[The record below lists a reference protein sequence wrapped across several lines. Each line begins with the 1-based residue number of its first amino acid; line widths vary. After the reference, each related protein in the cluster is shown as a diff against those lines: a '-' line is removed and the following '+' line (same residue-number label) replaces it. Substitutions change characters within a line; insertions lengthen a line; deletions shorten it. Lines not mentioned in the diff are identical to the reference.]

1 MATMAQHMQKIIKRF
16 KTHPFSIE
24 LIKRSQRQ
32 RWRQITGLSLA
43 AILIAGCSN
52 PFSDDE
58 PEVKRG
64 TIGFLSGALGVVSV
78 EEPQS
83 ALVARDILSSGG
95 SAADAATAIA
105 FTLTATMPSAAS
117 LAGGGMCIVRDKR
130 GDIPDVVDF
139 LPRAAQLS
147 NGNTSRPSAI
157 PAMPRGIFLMHS
169 KYGNLKWEQVIAPSE
184 NLARFGF
191 QISRAFA
198 TDLGKVAGPLMRD
211 KAAAEVFG
219 RQDGQIVGEGDALR
233 QADLAVTLGRIRL
246 RGVGQ
251 FYNGPEAQ
259 RLVEAMKIAGGNLT
273 VEELRDYRPSFYAPI
288 SFPWEKNTVWHFAG
302 PPAAG
307 GAVAAEMMAI
317 LMHDKRFEFADAA
330 EREHLLAEAAKIAF
344 ANRMKNMQP
353 DGTYGVDAS
362 QFVLEDYLDGIQDRI
377 DDDTVIPLTELAST
391 PVNWPETPAAVSFA
405 VMDTFGG
412 AAACTL
418 TLNNIF
424 GTGRMLP
431 GFGFM
436 MAAAPDD
443 RGRTYTPLGPALLTS
458 EYHNHAY
465 MAAAGTG
472 GVTAPTSMINVIARA
487 AAGPLSLRDAM
498 SAPRTHYAGTP
509 DKVFVEAD
517 MPKERIEALKEKGH
531 TVALTKSIGSVA
543 AVYCPTGVPN
553 TEGVLCLSA
562 SDPRGHGIALG
573 GN

>member
-1 MATMAQHMQKIIKRF
+1 M
-16 KTHPFSIE
+16 
-24 LIKRSQRQ
+24 
-32 RWRQITGLSLA
+32 TGLSLVA
-43 AILIAGCSN
+43 LLIAGCSS
-52 PFSDDE
+52 PFSDE
-58 PEVKRG
+58 KEVKRG
-64 TIGFLSGALGVVSV
+64 TIGFLSGALGVISV

-83 ALVARDILSSGG
+83 ALIARDILSSGG

-105 FTLTATMPSAAS
+105 FTLTATMPSNAS
-117 LAGGGMCIVRDKR
+117 LAGGGICIVRDKR

-139 LPRAAQLS
+139 LPRAAALPA
-147 NGNTSRPSAI
+147 GGVARPSAV

-198 TDLGKVAGPLMRD
+198 TDLAKVADPLIRD
-211 KAAAEVFG
+211 KEAAQVFR
-219 RQDGQIVGEGDALR
+219 RQDGRIVGEGDALR
-233 QADLAVTLGRIRL
+233 QPDLAVTLGRIRL

-251 FYNGPEAQ
+251 FYSGPEAQ
-259 RLVEAMKIAGGNLT
+259 RFVEAVKIAGGSLT
-273 VEELRDYRPSFYAPI
+273 IEELRNYRPIFRAPI

-307 GAVAAEMMAI
+307 GAIAAEMMAI
-317 LMHDKRFEFADAA
+317 LMHDKRFEFAAPN
-330 EREHLLAEAAKIAF
+330 EREHLIAEAAKIAF
-344 ANRMKNMQP
+344 VNRMKNMQP
-353 DGTYGVDAS
+353 DGSYTSDAT
-362 QFVLEDYLDGIQDRI
+362 QFVQEDYLDAIEDRI
-377 DDDTVIPLTELAST
+377 DDDAVIPLNQLTNN

-418 TLNNIF
+418 TQNNIF
-424 GTGRMLP
+424 GTGRMVP

-436 MAAAPDD
+436 LAAAPDD
-443 RGRTYTPLGPALLTS
+443 RGRTYTPLSPALLTS

-498 SAPRTHYAGTP
+498 KAPRIHYAGTP
-509 DKVFVEAD
+509 DKVFVEAE
-517 MPKERIEALKEKGH
+517 MPKERIEALKKKGH
-531 TVALTKSIGSVA
+531 NVALTKSIGTVA

-553 TEGVLCLSA
+553 KEGILCLSA
-562 SDPRGHGIALG
+562 ADPRGHGIALG

>member
-1 MATMAQHMQKIIKRF
+1 MQKTKKRF
-16 KTHPFSIE
+16 KMHPFSIDFH
-24 LIKRSQRQ
+24 KGKQRQ
-32 RWRQITGLSLA
+32 RWRQITALSFA
-43 AILIAGCSN
+43 ALMVVGCSN
-52 PFSDDE
+52 PFSDGE
-58 PEVKRG
+58 PEIRRG
-64 TIGFLSGALGVVSV
+64 TIGFLSGALGVISV

-83 ALVARDILSSGG
+83 AIVARDILSAGG

-117 LAGGGMCIVRDKR
+117 LAGGGMCIVRDSR

-139 LPRAAQLS
+139 LPRAAQLPP
-147 NGNTSRPSAI
+147 GGVARPSAI

-169 KYGNLKWEQVIAPSE
+169 KYGKLKWEQVIAPSE

-198 TDLGKVAGPLMRD
+198 TDLGKVADPLMRD
-211 KAAAEVFG
+211 KEAAKVFR
-219 RQDGQIVGEGDALR
+219 RQDGNIVGEGDALR
-233 QADLAVTLGRIRL
+233 QQDLAVALGRIRL

-251 FYNGPEAQ
+251 FYSGPEAQ
-259 RLVEAMKIAGGNLT
+259 RLVESVKAAGGSLT
-273 VEELRDYRPSFYAPI
+273 IEELRDYRPAFRAPV

-307 GAVAAEMMAI
+307 GAVAAQMMAI
-317 LMHDKRFEFADAA
+317 LMHDKRFEFADPDL
-330 EREHLLAEAAKIAF
+330 REHLLAEAAKVAF
-344 ANRMKNMQP
+344 ANRMKNMRP
-353 DGTYGVDAS
+353 DGSYGVDVA
-362 QFVLEDYLDGIQDRI
+362 QFVLDDYLDDQEDQI
-377 DDDTVIPLTELAST
+377 DDDAATLLRELTSNPT
-391 PVNWPETPAAVSFA
+391 NWPETPAAVSFA

-424 GTGRMLP
+424 GTGRMVP

-458 EYHNHAY
+458 EHHNHAY
-465 MAAAGTG
+465 MASAATG
-472 GVTAPTSMINVIARA
+472 GVTAPTAMINVIARA

-498 SAPRTHYAGTP
+498 KAPRVHYAGVP
-509 DKVFVEAD
+509 DKVFVESD
-517 MPKERIEALKEKGH
+517 MPKEQIEALKKRGH
-531 TVALTKSIGSVA
+531 SVALTKSIGSVS

>member
-1 MATMAQHMQKIIKRF
+1 MQKIKKRF
-16 KTHPFSIE
+16 KVHPFLIE
-24 LIKRSQRQ
+24 LPKRSQRQ

-43 AILIAGCSN
+43 ALLIAGCSN
-52 PFSDDE
+52 PFSDE

-64 TIGFLSGALGVVSV
+64 TIGFLSGALGVISV
-78 EEPQS
+78 QEPQ
-83 ALVARDILSSGG
+83 AAIVARDILSSGG

-105 FTLTATMPSAAS
+105 FALTATMPSAAS
-117 LAGGGMCIVRDKR
+117 LAGGGMCIVRDNN
-130 GDIPDVVDF
+130 GEIPDVVDF
-139 LPRAAQLS
+139 LPRAAQVP
-147 NGNTSRPSAI
+147 NGGAARPSSI

-169 KYGNLKWEQVIAPSE
+169 KYGNLKWEQVVAPSE

-198 TDLGKVAGPLMRD
+198 TDLGKVTDPLMRD
-211 KAAAEVFG
+211 KAAAQVFR
-219 RQDGQIVGEGDALR
+219 RQDGKIVGEGDALR
-233 QADLAVTLGRIRL
+233 QPDLAAALGRIRL

-251 FYNGPEAQ
+251 FYGGPEAK
-259 RLVEAMKIAGGNLT
+259 RLVEAVRLAGGSLT
-273 VEELRDYRPSFYAPI
+273 IEELRNYRPAFRVPI

-317 LMHDKRFEFADAA
+317 LMHDKRFEFADPD

-344 ANRMKNMQP
+344 VNRMKNMQP
-353 DGTYGVDAS
+353 DGSYGADVV
-362 QFVLEDYLDGIQDRI
+362 QFVQEDYLDAIEDRI
-377 DDDTVIPLTELAST
+377 DDDAVIPLNQLTNN
-391 PVNWPETPAAVSFA
+391 PINWPETPAAVSFA

-424 GTGRMLP
+424 GTGKMLP

-436 MAAAPDD
+436 LAAAPDD

-472 GVTAPTSMINVIARA
+472 GVTAPTSMINVMARA

-498 SAPRTHYAGTP
+498 KAPRVHYAGTP

-517 MPKERIEALKEKGH
+517 MPKERIEALKKKGH
-531 TVALTKSIGSVA
+531 AVALTKSIGSVA

-553 TEGVLCLSA
+553 NEGMLCISA